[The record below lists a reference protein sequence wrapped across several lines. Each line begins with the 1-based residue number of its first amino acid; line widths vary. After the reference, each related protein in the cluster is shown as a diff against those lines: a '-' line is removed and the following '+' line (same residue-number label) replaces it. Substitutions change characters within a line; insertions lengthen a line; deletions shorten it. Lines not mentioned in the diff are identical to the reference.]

1 MSSGRKS
8 PRIGEVHILG
18 DKEPAL
24 LLRRQPN
31 LRIST
36 PTQMFVRDSIN
47 IMLQSAKGCAQAYG
61 QVFVKLDP
69 HRACGAGGAICG
81 VGPTGKSS
89 VADAAANSIAA

>member
-47 IMLQSAKGCAQAYG
+47 IMPPGE
-61 QVFVKLDP
+61 LD
-69 HRACGAGGAICG
+69 
-81 VGPTGKSS
+81 
-89 VADAAANSIAA
+89 